1 MVISFFCLLLM
12 SLDGIVFPYF
22 LGRFTDVL
30 TNQDYDQVVPLLSVW
45 FVLWL
50 LLSASVLGNGYF
62 FGKIKRNIHL
72 ELKDSTLSSA
82 FKNNEITS
90 KFLSRITADIKQI
103 EMDFLNISM
112 SFVYSVLQAVITL
125 VFLLFIN
132 WKVGLI
138 FVALGILPTLVPR
151 FTEKWLQRGTKEW
164 QQANHTYIEELE
176 DTLNARPLIKSFN
189 LVPTHIKRMFLS
201 LRHTETKYFQ
211 MNLRRYISSF
221 LITALYTISA
231 IASLSYGAYE
241 VIQGHITVGALITI
255 YLAADRVTTPLISL
269 ANFYNTMS
277 ASIPLI
283 DNILSIKENKKVPLQ
298 LASGTQD
305 SLIKAKDLIIGYNE
319 DTHLSQALNFDINPN
334 DKILIEGPSGSGK
347 TTLLKTIIGEIR
359 PLNGEMSYN
368 LDDSDTFSEL
378 FALVEQTPFVFRK
391 PLRFNLTLGNDVS
404 DDELIGVLESVGLH
418 KYANKESLD
427 MSLEGEDISF
437 SGGEKKRLGVARAL
451 LYNKKI
457 LIVDEALSGLDNDS
471 ADLLNRFILDYPGI
485 VLNIEHRVTDEIRE
499 RYNKQIVL

>member
-1 MVISFFCLLLM
+1 HLYRNQKGLMVISFFCLLLM

-90 KFLSRITADIKQI
+90 KFLSRSTADIKQI

-164 QQANHTYIEELE
+164 QQANHT
-176 DTLNARPLIKSFN
+176 
-189 LVPTHIKRMFLS
+189 
-201 LRHTETKYFQ
+201 
-211 MNLRRYISSF
+211 
-221 LITALYTISA
+221 
-231 IASLSYGAYE
+231 
-241 VIQGHITVGALITI
+241 
-255 YLAADRVTTPLISL
+255 
-269 ANFYNTMS
+269 
-277 ASIPLI
+277 
-283 DNILSIKENKKVPLQ
+283 
-298 LASGTQD
+298 
-305 SLIKAKDLIIGYNE
+305 
-319 DTHLSQALNFDINPN
+319 
-334 DKILIEGPSGSGK
+334 
-347 TTLLKTIIGEIR
+347 
-359 PLNGEMSYN
+359 
-368 LDDSDTFSEL
+368 
-378 FALVEQTPFVFRK
+378 
-391 PLRFNLTLGNDVS
+391 
-404 DDELIGVLESVGLH
+404 
-418 KYANKESLD
+418 
-427 MSLEGEDISF
+427 
-437 SGGEKKRLGVARAL
+437 
-451 LYNKKI
+451 
-457 LIVDEALSGLDNDS
+457 
-471 ADLLNRFILDYPGI
+471 
-485 VLNIEHRVTDEIRE
+485 
-499 RYNKQIVL
+499 